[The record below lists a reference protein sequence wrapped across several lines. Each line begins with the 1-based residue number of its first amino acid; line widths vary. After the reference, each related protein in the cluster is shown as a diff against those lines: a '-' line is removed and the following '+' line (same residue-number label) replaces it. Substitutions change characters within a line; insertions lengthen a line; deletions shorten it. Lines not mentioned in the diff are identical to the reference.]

1 MKRIWFVLI
10 SLLLLAPGA
19 FAAQQ
24 TLNDGEGFG
33 SFRTKLNANF
43 TELYGWGNH
52 ASLYSLLDH
61 THTLTDITDA
71 GTAAALDY
79 GTSAGNLV
87 RLDGSGR
94 LPAVDGSQLTGIAAT
109 GGGAVDSVNGA
120 TGVVVLDAADVGA
133 DPVGAADTAVAG
145 HELTYDHGAFL
156 TSELDPGVGIHESTY
171 DHANL
176 PTADEKAAFPAGAT
190 SLNPLIA
197 DDDARLTDSRTPT
210 AHAASHA
217 TGQADA
223 IAPGDIG
230 AATSA
235 QGSNA
240 DTAFSWGAH
249 AGLYSLLGHGHSLI
263 DISDAGTAAGYD
275 VGTSIGNVVRYVD
288 VGSCSD
294 TQYTTQATC
303 EAALETW
310 TPRAGLNITEID
322 DTAESGT
329 NVTWSVDKLLA
340 TFTGGD
346 DDQTAA
352 EVDITD
358 TGEYFTGTDVEAAL
372 QELGASVASLTSLV
386 SDLITA
392 VQNAGVAFI
401 SFLAGAEDTALTPS
415 DTWDMT
421 TANLTGNVEC
431 NYNGGGYSL
440 ATDNTGG
447 SWTTPVFTLLDD
459 GTPHDMICRDAGA
472 TEVTDTL
479 AVTLAADPPGI
490 SSVTVNADGVTVP
503 MVFDEAVTISYN
515 PNDFNLD
522 CATGG
527 DNIGLTLPT
536 GSGTNWSFTAGSTIT
551 IGDTCTL
558 DYNGLATIEDSAGN
572 ALASFSDSAV
582 DNQSEVSG
590 ETYSD
595 ILLFWRAESVTLA
608 ADDYPESGTI
618 TLNPTA
624 TISASAAIV
633 GSYGVESVNGYDHA
647 TLTTYTPG
655 STKGRVGFWYSPQEA
670 QSGTVFSLRVDADNL
685 ITLFASGD
693 MNYRSGG
700 TLTQAGS
707 AYGITNVEEVYFV
720 EFYWDTDNDIMGE
733 YVHTDAVQ
741 DTTGRSVSLTLS
753 PFDDTSA
760 VVLVGPRDGSGA
772 LAYIDN
778 IIFSSD
784 PGRDLYPL
792 RNLTSSPR

>member
-263 DISDAGTAAGYD
+263 DISDA
-275 VGTSIGNVVRYVD
+275 
-288 VGSCSD
+288 
-294 TQYTTQATC
+294 
-303 EAALETW
+303 
-310 TPRAGLNITEID
+310 
-322 DTAESGT
+322 
-329 NVTWSVDKLLA
+329 
-340 TFTGGD
+340 
-346 DDQTAA
+346 
-352 EVDITD
+352 
-358 TGEYFTGTDVEAAL
+358 GEYFTGTDVEAAL